1 MRVRNQNKLYL
12 HQTDYINTTIML
24 GNQPQELV
32 YSTIENFETEPDIT
46 SLARISETMNKTE
59 EKRRA
64 KLTRLQSGITKL
76 EEQLAE
82 VKGKLESLNQPSE
95 ALKEQ
100 IGNLGKNPLDPNEST
115 FQLINTKS
123 GELDSMKVA
132 LAKQLTDV
140 ESQINQIHMA
150 KMNLTKQKE
159 ELLQQKEQALAVSVA
174 ENHNSSSMKISL
186 FRSLGVHV
194 GTAEKGDKIVIFDEK
209 KNQTSVLDVDEKYS
223 DYFISNY
230 IWERLGT

>member
-1 MRVRNQNKLYL
+1 
-12 HQTDYINTTIML
+12 ML
-24 GNQPQELV
+24 GSQPQELI

-46 SLARISETMNKTE
+46 SLSRISETIVKTE
-59 EKRRA
+59 EKRNA
-64 KLTRLQSGITKL
+64 KLDRLQKGITAL

-82 VKGKLESLNQPSE
+82 AKSKLESLNQPSD
-95 ALKEQ
+95 AFKEQ
-100 IGNLGKNPLDPNEST
+100 VSGLGKSPLDPNENT

-123 GELDSMKVA
+123 GELDSMKVT
-132 LAKQLTDV
+132 LAKQLTDI
-140 ESQINQIHMA
+140 ESQINQLHMT
-150 KMNLTKQKE
+150 KMNLTKQKDE
-159 ELLQQKEQALAVSVA
+159 FLQQKEQALAVSVA

-194 GTAEKGDKIVIFDEK
+194 DSAEKSDKIVIFDEK